1 MQDTKKAISKGKP
14 AGKSQTQLRG
24 QWPPQ
29 QWLRQRRSCE
39 TTIKQSCSN
48 PKEQFKPKQA
58 SFHTWKGCSARGGRL
73 TSSTLEC
80 TTIQSHQ
87 SHGWREAEDTLPVG
101 VVHQLGNMRVA
112 TLAHW
117 RIGRVQRIQDA
128 HYCESATEPCNL
140 PQIHFLSAKRQVEIW
155 IPAGLPV

>member
-58 SFHTWKGCSARGGRL
+58 SFHTWKRMLSKRR
-73 TSSTLEC
+73 
-80 TTIQSHQ
+80 TTHIQYIRVHYHSE
-87 SHGWREAEDTLPVG
+87 SPITWLKRGWRYSSSGSSPSIRQHEGCNTGTLKDWQSPEDSRCPLLWVCNWTLQPPP
-101 VVHQLGNMRVA
+101 
-112 TLAHW
+112 
-117 RIGRVQRIQDA
+117 D
-128 HYCESATEPCNL
+128 P
-140 PQIHFLSAKRQVEIW
+140 LSF
-155 IPAGLPV
+155 G